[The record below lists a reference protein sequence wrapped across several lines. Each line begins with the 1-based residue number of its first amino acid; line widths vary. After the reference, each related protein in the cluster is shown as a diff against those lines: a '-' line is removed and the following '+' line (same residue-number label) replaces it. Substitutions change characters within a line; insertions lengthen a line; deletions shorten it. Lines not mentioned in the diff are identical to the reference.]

1 MCTRL
6 VLGCLATVLLF
17 VSAAT
22 AAPRSSVP
30 RPASELRA
38 GLEEIVAAGT
48 PGAAALIRDAGM
60 AALVTVG
67 SSKLDGSAPIHAG
80 QPFRVGSISKSFV
93 AATTLVLVRDGRLG
107 LDDTVGHWLPNVPR
121 GAAITVRQLLQ
132 HTSGVTDSP
141 ELLEPLLLDPNHSFT
156 PMQVVRA
163 AVRTPP
169 EFDPGHGWA
178 YANANY
184 VLLGLIVEKVTG
196 KSLGRVLR
204 EVIVEPL
211 GLHDTAFP
219 VGANAPADVVRGYLA
234 PENSVVP
241 TVGSEY
247 LDVTATNP
255 SWTWAAGALVSS
267 AADVSR
273 FYSALLGGRIV
284 PRRLVGVMTK
294 ARPTVGGLGYGLGL
308 LRVPTVCGAAFGH
321 DGEIFGYTSLALSS
335 RNGRRSVVLLANAS
349 HPKDAHA
356 ILGVL
361 LELGADALCDSA
373 RA

>member
-1 MCTRL
+1 
-6 VLGCLATVLLF
+6 
-17 VSAAT
+17 
-22 AAPRSSVP
+22 
-30 RPASELRA
+30 
-38 GLEEIVAAGT
+38 
-48 PGAAALIRDAGM
+48 M

-184 VLLGLIVEKVTG
+184 VLLGLIVEKVTA
-196 KSLGRVLR
+196 KPLGAVLR
-204 EVIVEPL
+204 ERDREPL
-211 GLHDTAFP
+211 RLHHTTSRSAR
-219 VGANAPADVVRGYLA
+219 APAVSCMGTSPPDNTSSHTRR
-234 PENSVVP
+234 
-241 TVGSEY
+241 EY

-255 SWTWAAGALVSS
+255 SWTWAAGALVSTS
-267 AADVSR
+267 ADVSR
-273 FYSALLGGRIV
+273 FYSALLGGRSS
-284 PRRLVGVMTK
+284 P
-294 ARPTVGGLGYGLGL
+294 GGSWG
-308 LRVPTVCGAAFGH
+308 
-321 DGEIFGYTSLALSS
+321 
-335 RNGRRSVVLLANAS
+335 
-349 HPKDAHA
+349 
-356 ILGVL
+356 
-361 LELGADALCDSA
+361 
-373 RA
+373 